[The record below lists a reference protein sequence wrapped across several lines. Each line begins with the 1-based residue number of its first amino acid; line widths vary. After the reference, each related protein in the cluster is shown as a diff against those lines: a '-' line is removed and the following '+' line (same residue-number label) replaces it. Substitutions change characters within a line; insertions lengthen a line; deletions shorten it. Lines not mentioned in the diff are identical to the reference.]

1 MEYYEKEDY
10 YKAGVLFEE
19 LLPILRG
26 SKEAEKASY
35 YYAYSQYHQ
44 RQYVSSSHYFE
55 TFYQTYNRSEFAQ
68 EAMFMAAYS
77 LYLESPDPMLDQSST
92 FQAVQAMQVF
102 INRYPTSEFRKQA
115 SEIIDELQRKLEK
128 KAFEN
133 AKQYHK
139 LNRFKAALVAFQIFG
154 KEFPDSNLMEEV
166 DFLLID
172 SQYKLAAGSIYSK
185 KRERYL
191 ETIEIYQEFVDDY
204 PESQFLK
211 QAEDLFKDS
220 LDQIDKIARI
230 NN

>member
-1 MEYYEKEDY
+1 MDYYEKEDY
-10 YKAGVLFEE
+10 YKAGVLFED

-44 RQYVSSSHYFE
+44 GQYISSSHYFE

-68 EAMFMAAYS
+68 EAMFMHAYS
-77 LYLESPDPMLDQSST
+77 LYLESPAPMLDQSST

-115 SEIIDELQRKLEK
+115 SEIIDELQRKLER

-139 LNRFKAALVAFQIFG
+139 LNRYKAALVAFQIFQ
-154 KEFPDSNLMEEV
+154 KEFPDSGLMEEV
-166 DFLLID
+166 DYLMID
-172 SQYKLAAGSIYSK
+172 SQYRLAVGSIYSK

-191 ETIEIYQEFVDDY
+191 EAIEIYQEFVDDY
-204 PESQFLK
+204 PESEFLK
-211 QAEDLFKDS
+211 QAEDLYKDS
-220 LDQIDKIARI
+220 LNQIDKLARI